1 MDKSN
6 WIEPMEPV
14 LRSDV
19 IKGKEWIHQVKWDG
33 IRGLCYVTRG
43 EVRVFTKRGRERTDY
58 YPEITGI
65 TAFLREESVILDGE
79 IVSLD
84 QDDKPSFQRMQ
95 IRERVAD
102 PRKVLHYAK
111 LYPARYIV
119 FDILSLKGKSL
130 TDLPFHERMAYL
142 EKTLIKSE
150 NITTTDSYPD
160 GESLLNLMR
169 ERNWEGIV
177 SKKIN
182 SPYTGGKA
190 HQDWYKTKLNKK
202 LLAVLCGLSMKDSLP
217 NSLVLGVNRG
227 KGLEYIGK
235 ASSGLSQEH
244 LKLLKDSLPDLQSD
258 EPAFKSASS
267 ELRGV
272 VWLKPLVTLWVS
284 FLEWTRDGSIRHPKI
299 LGFSAESPSM
309 ANGAEF
315 PDT

>member
-1 MDKSN
+1 MDRTD
-6 WIEPMEPV
+6 WIEPMEPI
-14 LRSDV
+14 LRPDV

-33 IRGLCYVTRG
+33 IRGLCYVTQG
-43 EVRVFTKRGRERTDY
+43 EVRLYTKRGRERTHY
-58 YPEITGI
+58 YPEIARI
-65 TAFLREESVILDGE
+65 TDFLREDSVILDGE
-79 IVSLD
+79 IISLD
-84 QDDKPSFQRMQ
+84 QDDKPAFQRMQ

-102 PRKVLHYAK
+102 PQKALHYAK

-119 FDILSLKGKSL
+119 FDILSLKGKRL
-130 TDLPFHERMAYL
+130 TDLPLHERMASL

-150 NITTTDSYPD
+150 SITITDSFPD
-160 GESLLNLMR
+160 GEALLNLMR

-190 HQDWYKTKLNKK
+190 HQDWFKTKLNKK

-217 NSLVLGVNRG
+217 NSLVLGINRG
-227 KGLEYIGK
+227 NGLEYIGK
-235 ASSGLSQEH
+235 ASAGLSQEH
-244 LKLLKDSLPDLQSD
+244 LKLLKESIPMLQSS
-258 EPAFKSASS
+258 EPTFKSASS
-267 ELRGV
+267 ELKGV

-299 LGFSAESPSM
+299 LGFSAESPTM

-315 PDT
+315 PDI